1 MKKFARAHKM
11 VLQYAP
17 AHDSVPAWDL
27 LENNITDILAINI
40 IRDSIPKHLT
50 GKLFITPQITSMGE
64 VWVVLK
70 DKHPWH
76 LNMVHWLTLFKQSQG
91 YAKFRSRFFPASIDR
106 CPYDSL
112 LRVYGRTLG
121 WDWRLLRSVMYQE
134 SQYRMNARS
143 SGNAI
148 GLMQIKEAT
157 AADMKIKDLYNPE
170 DNIRGAI
177 TYFAFLKRNM
187 HLTHLPEEEEVN
199 FILAAYNA
207 GMGRIQQSREQAELD
222 GKNPD
227 LWSHVSGY
235 TPRQTQE
242 YVEMIWFR
250 YLEWVSASE
259 QILRD

>member
-1 MKKFARAHKM
+1 MTSKAKILIILLTALLLAVIYGEFRTFQRTRKAGLWKDQELAALQGDTLYSTVYLPAYAGSRVGYHYELMKKFARAHKM

-112 LRVYGRTLG
+112 LRVYGRTL
-121 WDWRLLRSVMYQE
+121 M
-134 SQYRMNARS
+134 
-143 SGNAI
+143 
-148 GLMQIKEAT
+148 GL
-157 AADMKIKDLYNPE
+157 
-170 DNIRGAI
+170 AI
-177 TYFAFLKRNM
+177 TPICHVPGISIQNECTFFRKCHRPHANQRSYRCRYENQR
-187 HLTHLPEEEEVN
+187 P
-199 FILAAYNA
+199 IQP
-207 GMGRIQQSREQAELD
+207 GR
-222 GKNPD
+222 
-227 LWSHVSGY
+227 
-235 TPRQTQE
+235 
-242 YVEMIWFR
+242 
-250 YLEWVSASE
+250 
-259 QILRD
+259 